1 MIVPI
6 LSLPLSSYMAL
17 GMFLNCS
24 GAQSSLLQNKS
35 DDIRTYC
42 PGKM

>member
-6 LSLPLSSYMAL
+6 LSLPLSSYRAL